1 MLNSLMN
8 RLRQIKN
15 RDDGVTALEYALIA
29 GLIAVAVITGATA
42 AGTSANGAFNKI
54 ATKVTAAVP

>member
-15 RDDGVTALEYALIA
+15 RDDGVTALEYALLA
-29 GLIAVAVITGATA
+29 SLIAVAIIAGAGA
-42 AGTSANGAFNKI
+42 LGTKANDSFDGIAKKI
-54 ATKVTAAVP
+54 VVP